1 MEIERKFLVDEIP
14 LKLEKYEA
22 VHMEQAYVSV
32 KPVIRVRMAG
42 DSCILTVKSK
52 GLLSRQEFELELTLD
67 EYEALRAKAEG
78 NIIEKHRYRIPVSDT
93 DGTCGSLEADRE
105 LVIEL
110 DVFDGAF
117 CGLVYAEVE
126 FPDEDTAY
134 AFTAPHWFGRDVTEA
149 GIYQNSALSRMKQED
164 IEEFVRRACGGQE

>member
-14 LKLEKYEA
+14 LNMEKYEA

-32 KPVIRVRMAG
+32 KPVIRVRRAG
-42 DSCILTVKSK
+42 GSFILTVKSK
-52 GLLSRQEFELELTLD
+52 GLLSRQEFELELTSD
-67 EYEALRAKAEG
+67 EYEALKVKAEG
-78 NIIEKHRYRIPVSDT
+78 NVIEKHRYRIPVCDT
-93 DGTCGSLEADRE
+93 DGTCGSLEVDSG

-117 CGLVYAEVE
+117 RGLVYAEVE
-126 FPDEDTAY
+126 FPDEDTAR
-134 AFTAPHWFGRDVTEA
+134 AFAAPRWFGRDVTES

-164 IEEFVRRACGGQE
+164 IEDFVRGTRGQQD